1 MPPQRLM
8 LIRHGEKQP
17 DSGPPPYGVD
27 AAGNQNEHSLTSRGW
42 QRAGALVPFFRDA
55 CAPAIKTPDAVYAS
69 KVGATVVVVDGQN
82 VSESLR
88 PQQTVTPLVEAIAP
102 AKGLQT
108 PFAIGE
114 EAQLAQTILSHED
127 GIVLVAWEHSHIP
140 IIAQSFT
147 TEVPDSWSR
156 SCFDAVWV
164 LKRSKRGGY
173 VFKEVRQALLAG
185 DRPP

>member
-1 MPPQRLM
+1 M

-27 AAGNQNEHSLTSRGW
+27 AEGNQNEHSLAARGW

-55 CAPAIKTPDAVYAS
+55 RARGIKTPDAVYAS
-69 KVGATVVVVDGQN
+69 KVSATVVVVDDHD

-88 PQQTVTPLVEAIAP
+88 PQQTVTPLVDALAP

-108 PFAIGE
+108 PFSVGE
-114 EAQLAQTILSHED
+114 ERLLAEILAQEN

-140 IIAQSFT
+140 LIAAAFT
-147 TEVPDSWSR
+147 SEAPSSWSR
-156 SCFDAVWV
+156 SCYDSVWV
-164 LKRSKRGGY
+164 LKRSKREKY